1 MCFNIL
7 TIDDQE
13 IGSSTAD
20 ALEIHL
26 NDQVIDEAVSL
37 QIFLFV
43 SRSGS

>member
-13 IGSSTAD
+13 IGSITAD

-26 NDQVIDEAVSL
+26 DDQVIDDAGSL
-37 QIFLFV
+37 QILLFV